1 MISDRKETGDMTKI
15 KVPYIDQS
23 GRYPTGCESVTA
35 VMLLRYLGCDITVD
49 GFIRN
54 CLRCR
59 AMEQRE
65 DGLYGPDPNEFF
77 CGSPYDDEAFGCY
90 APALKGALE
99 RAAGDTFA
107 FVNETGTSIEELC
120 RKYIDRGMPVVFWA
134 CINMRKEIPGPEW
147 KLLDSGERFEWTSN
161 EHCMLLVGYDENGY
175 WFNDPYDHNGVIFY
189 EKELTEQRHAA
200 QHSMAIGASKKK
212 K

>member
-1 MISDRKETGDMTKI
+1 MHKI
-15 KVPYIDQS
+15 EVPYIDQS
-23 GRYPTGCESVTA
+23 VKYPTGCESVSA
-35 VMLLRYLGCDITVD
+35 VMLLKYLGYEMTVD
-49 GFIRN
+49 EFIKN
-54 CLRCR
+54 CLECR
-59 AMEQRE
+59 EMEMR
-65 DGLYGPDPNEFF
+65 DGKLYGPDPNEFF
-77 CGSPYDDEAFGCY
+77 CGSPYDDESFGCY

-99 RAAGDTFA
+99 RVAGDAFA

-200 QHSMAIGASKKK
+200 QHSMAIGVLKKK
-212 K
+212 I

>member
-1 MISDRKETGDMTKI
+1 
-15 KVPYIDQS
+15 
-23 GRYPTGCESVTA
+23 
-35 VMLLRYLGCDITVD
+35 
-49 GFIRN
+49 
-54 CLRCR
+54 
-59 AMEQRE
+59 MEQRE

-77 CGSPYDDEAFGCY
+77 CGSPYDDESFGCY

-99 RAAGDTFA
+99 RVARDAFA

-161 EHCMLLVGYDENGY
+161 EHCMLLV
-175 WFNDPYDHNGVIFY
+175 
-189 EKELTEQRHAA
+189 
-200 QHSMAIGASKKK
+200 
-212 K
+212 